1 MKAVLLGF
9 RFHVKLLTKQETK
22 QLSYK
27 TRQLEYAVD
36 LPAWIHVYQF
46 FNCPFFDRVCKGSFY
61 DVAAVLLL
69 VMAAAS
75 CRLFMSQYTWLMYY
89 LLNWSL
95 YICTL
100 APYPTSLSALSIL
113 CTQFTKWKR
122 KGEAVLP
129 KLLNGFR
136 WNLVSSVYAKICP
149 RNLILVSISPQ

>member
-1 MKAVLLGF
+1 MAVLLSC

-22 QLSYK
+22 KLSHK
-27 TRQLEYAVD
+27 TKQLEYAVD
-36 LPAWIHVYQF
+36 LPAWIHVDQF
-46 FNCPFFDRVCKGSFY
+46 FNCPFVERVWKGSFY

-75 CRLFMSQYTWLMYY
+75 CRLFMSQYTWLMYC
-89 LLNWSL
+89 LLNWFL

-113 CTQFTKWKR
+113 CTQFTTWKR
-122 KGEAVLP
+122 KEEAVLP

-136 WNLVSSVYAKICP
+136 WNLVLSVHAQICR